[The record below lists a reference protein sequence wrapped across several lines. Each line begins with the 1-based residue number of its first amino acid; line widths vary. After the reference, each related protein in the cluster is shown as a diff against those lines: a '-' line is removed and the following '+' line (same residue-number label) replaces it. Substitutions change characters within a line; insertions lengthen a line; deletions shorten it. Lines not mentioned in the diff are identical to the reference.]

1 MLVLDEKE
9 LKKEKEHLKY
19 VNEVLK
25 ETLSKMSGRVVRQ
38 QEKIKEF
45 QDYRWS
51 NTGHLDAQELAVIRT
66 SSEMEANI
74 LLREHRYFLNLYK
87 IENNPYFGSIIFQEK
102 NKEPQNIYI
111 GMTHLRDK
119 NSLDNIIFDWRS
131 PICSLFYDYEV
142 GECEYEAPIGI
153 IKGNLNK
160 KRQYNIKS
168 GKLIRMFDNSLSISD
183 DVLQE
188 VLEKESSEKMENI
201 VNTIQKE
208 QNQIIRGNEKRNL
221 VIQGVA
227 GSGKTS
233 VALHRIAYLLYKIEN
248 LNSRNVLIF
257 SPNDVFTEYISNVL
271 PEIGEENTLQTTFSD
286 YLKYQITEY
295 KDVESFSDFIARYYT
310 YSESNPEL
318 IKYKQSD
325 EIIKDIEHYVKDL
338 ENNAKFLRNIIEN
351 DVYEYSKEYLNE
363 MMKDRY
369 STIPLMTRVTEM
381 ANKLAESNYKGK
393 RTRAKVYI
401 RLLNESSNFK
411 KDYKT
416 IYKEFFMSNRCKI
429 KLSESEINSFVN
441 KKKLNYED
449 ALLFAYMKGLLKGF
463 HYEPNIL
470 QVVIDEAQDYN
481 KLQYKI
487 ISKIFKKANF
497 TILGDINQT
506 INPYYKYDNLN
517 ILIDILK
524 GNYLELNKSYRS
536 STEIIEYTNNLLNL
550 KNVSAIRSKDGKPIV
565 YRNIDYDISN
575 DLNYLKTKYK
585 SIAIITKDDLE
596 ASNLYDKLKDSFD
609 ITKIDSKTGTF
620 TRELI
625 VIPTYMSKGLEFDSV
640 IVYDSKSYKKEEIN
654 LLYVACTRAQHELII
669 YE

>member
-9 LKKEKEHLKY
+9 LETEKEHLKY
-19 VNEVLK
+19 VNGVIK
-25 ETLSKMSGRVVRQ
+25 ETLSKMGGRVMKQ

-74 LLREHRYFLNLYK
+74 LLREHRYFLNLYR
-87 IENNPYFGSIIFQEK
+87 IENNPYFGSIIFEET
-102 NKEPQNIYI
+102 NKKPQTIYI
-111 GMTHLRDK
+111 GMTHLRERD
-119 NSLDNIIFDWRS
+119 SLDNIIFDWRS

-142 GECEYEAPIGI
+142 GKCEYEAPIGI
-153 IKGNLNK
+153 IKGNLNR
-160 KRQYNIKS
+160 KRQYNIKN
-168 GKLIRMFDNSLSISD
+168 GKLIRMFDNPLSISD
-183 DVLQE
+183 DILQE

-221 VIQGVA
+221 IIQGVA

-248 LNSRNVLIF
+248 LTSRNVLIF

-295 KDVESFSDFIARYYT
+295 NDVESFSDFIARYYT
-310 YSESNPEL
+310 YSETSPEL
-318 IKYKQSD
+318 IRYKQSD
-325 EIIKDIEHYVKDL
+325 EIIKDMEHYVKDL
-338 ENNAKFLRNIIEN
+338 ERNAKFLRDIVEN
-351 DVYEYSKEYLNE
+351 DVFEYSKDDLNC
-363 MMKDRY
+363 MMKERY
-369 STIPLMTRVTEM
+369 STIPLMTRVNEM
-381 ANKLAESNYKGK
+381 ANKLCESNYKGK
-393 RTRAKVYI
+393 RTRAKIYV
-401 RLLNESSNFK
+401 RLLNESSNFR

-416 IYKEFFMSNRCKI
+416 LYKEFFLSDRCKI
-429 KLSESEINSFVN
+429 KLSEKEINSFVN
-441 KKKLNYED
+441 KKRLNYED
-449 ALLFAYMKGLLKGF
+449 ALLFSYMKGLLKGF

-506 INPYYKYDNLN
+506 INPYYKYENLN
-517 ILIDILK
+517 TLMDIFK

-550 KNVSAIRSKDGKPIV
+550 KNVSAIRSKDGKPII
-565 YRNIDYDISN
+565 YRNKDYDIGK
-575 DLNYLKTKYK
+575 DIEYLKSKYK
-585 SIAIITKDDLE
+585 SIAIITKDDIE
-596 ASNLYDKLKDSFD
+596 ADSLYNKFSKEFNL
-609 ITKIDSKTGTF
+609 TKIDSKTETF
-620 TRELI
+620 TREL
-625 VIPTYMSKGLEFDSV
+625 VIMPTYMSKGLEFDSV
-640 IVYDSKSYKKEEIN
+640 VVYGSKSYKKEEVN